1 MEGFLAFVQDNLVL
15 LVVALI
21 AIILVISLVKTVIKW
36 VIVAIVVVGILVYGF
51 NYDVSTLKTVGEK
64 VLNYTKEEV
73 IELLVG
79 DVENATYE
87 ESADG
92 SFTIFGNNMRLDGKI
107 GSNEIE
113 VVIAGQSFTFK
124 IDESLQK
131 YIDQVKSK

>member
-1 MEGFLAFVQDNLVL
+1 MEAFSTFVQENLVL

-51 NYDVSTLKTVGEK
+51 NYDVSTLQNVGEK

-73 IELLVG
+73 IELLIG
-79 DVENATYE
+79 DVKNATYE
-87 ESADG
+87 ESSDG
-92 SFTIFGNNMRLDGKI
+92 SFTIFGNNMRLDGKV
-107 GSNEIE
+107 GSNEVE
-113 VVIAGQSFTFK
+113 VIIAGQRFTFK
-124 IDESLQK
+124 IDEALQK